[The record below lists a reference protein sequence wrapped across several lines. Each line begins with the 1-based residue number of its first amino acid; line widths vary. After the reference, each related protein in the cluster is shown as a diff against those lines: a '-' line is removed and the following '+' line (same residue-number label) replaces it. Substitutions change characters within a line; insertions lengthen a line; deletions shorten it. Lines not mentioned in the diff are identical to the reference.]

1 MSLPP
6 LSPQVFNGLGQN
18 AGQASQPPRA
28 GQAAFFRAALGGAGT
43 AASAATAAPVAAPVV
58 APVVAPVRPALA
70 PVAPEPSAAG
80 DGAALR
86 RPGALLDIRV

>member
-58 APVVAPVRPALA
+58 APV
-70 PVAPEPSAAG
+70 APEPSAAG
-80 DGAALR
+80 DAAALR

>member
-58 APVVAPVRPALA
+58 APVRPALA

>member
-58 APVVAPVRPALA
+58 APVVAP
-70 PVAPEPSAAG
+70 EPSAAG

>member
-58 APVVAPVRPALA
+58 APVRPALA

-80 DGAALR
+80 DAAALR